1 MDLVN
6 VKKPASIVTASQ
18 YKAMEYKVEDNTEE
32 EKKNTPSDRYQNKT
46 IRWFLDCILKQFL
59 CTSYTDIT

>member
-32 EKKNTPSDRYQNKT
+32 EKKNTPQRQISKQNN
-46 IRWFLDCILKQFL
+46 QMV
-59 CTSYTDIT
+59 S